1 VRRTD
6 WRDTVIVIS
15 VGLIVLIVSLL
26 LTTTGNDE
34 LLRVITSVLAPMIAL
49 ILGLMGLKIYGM
61 ESDIKDDKF
70 NTMKL
75 WLAIGL
81 IILSLAEIAGTL
93 VSLLQDSQQIIL
105 IVALVQMPGLILW
118 GLGII
123 QYLRTL
129 NSSLG
134 FVKAKN
140 LWIGVVLIIAFS
152 TIGLVSIIATQLIA
166 ISLIES
172 IVLSPII
179 VGLILF
185 TIITSILVWIFRK
198 GALAKPLF
206 LILGAL
212 VLYLVRSIFWL
223 LVDASLR
230 SPMDGV
236 IAIESFILCGAALI
250 LARDLGS
257 IDT

>member
-223 LVDASLR
+223 LVDASLG